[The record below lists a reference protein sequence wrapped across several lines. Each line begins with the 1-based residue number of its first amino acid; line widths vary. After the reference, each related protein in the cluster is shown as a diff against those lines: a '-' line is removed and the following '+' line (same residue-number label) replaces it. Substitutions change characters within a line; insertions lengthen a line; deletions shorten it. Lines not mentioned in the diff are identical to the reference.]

1 MRIASLILWL
11 FAGPAFAASEVR
23 GGDVLRLNFADAP
36 TFHGAIENHFAQP
49 GASDGADRLRI
60 HVSPK
65 VRIAL
70 WTSGSMLPARAEV
83 LRPKPPS
90 AILLEVSPK
99 EQITAKA
106 VRSAFLESAASA
118 HHQKQWKRFALGA
131 APQVD
136 EDEEPSFLQRM
147 LGALLPG
154 D

>member
-23 GGDVLRLNFADAP
+23 GGDVSRLNFADAP
-36 TFHGAIENHFAQP
+36 TFHGVIENHFAQP

-83 LRPKPPS
+83 LRPRPPS
-90 AILLEVSPK
+90 TILLEVSPK

-106 VRSAFLESAASA
+106 VRSAFLEGAAPA
-118 HHQKQWKRFALGA
+118 HQKQWKRFALGA

-136 EDEEPSFLQRM
+136 EDEEPSLLQRM
-147 LGALLPG
+147 WGALLPG

>member
-1 MRIASLILWL
+1 MRIAFLMLWL
-11 FAGPAFAASEVR
+11 FAGPAFAASEGD

-36 TFHGAIENHFAQP
+36 TFHGVIKQHFAQP

-90 AILLEVSPK
+90 VILLEGSPK
-99 EQITAKA
+99 EQITAKT
-106 VRSAFLESAASA
+106 VGSAFLESAALTFR
-118 HHQKQWKRFALGA
+118 QKQWKRYALGA

-136 EDEEPSFLQRM
+136 KDEQPSFLQRT
-147 LGALLPG
+147 LGALFPG